1 MRIRSPRFAALAGA
15 LGIVSATAP
24 AAETLET
31 SPVVVTAT
39 RTAQTVDDSLASV
52 TVITREEIERSQARS
67 VDEVLRNLAGIHVSR
82 NGGYGKTTDIY
93 LRGTNGDHVLV
104 LVDGVRA
111 ASATLGSYAWANL
124 APEQIERIEIV
135 RGPRASLYG
144 SDAIGGVIQIFTRRT
159 SGPHARAGAGSN
171 RLWEVELGGG
181 IEHEGWSLGLTAGR
195 LDDGGI
201 PTLRTDTIDYGYR
214 NTHLALNADGML
226 PGGVQTAFRLSQQK
240 GRNELDPSTGDIT
253 FTNRVAS
260 LALDQDVTDSWSQRL
275 TLGYALDRSTS
286 QSPTTPATITTR
298 RRQLSWQ
305 HDLTLG
311 PGLLTAG
318 LDHWIDHATK
328 DRSGA
333 IDRRIRTNAVFLQ
346 WQQES
351 GFGDLQAALRHDRNS
366 ASGNKTTWNA
376 AWGRDLAA
384 HTRLTLSHG
393 TAFKAPTVN
402 DLYWPYNVSTFFGI
416 TYITQGNPDLAPE
429 RSRTTEL
436 GLRHR
441 FGPAFSLTANAYYTR
456 VRDLIDWASTQ
467 TGPTEY
473 TYRPVNR
480 ARVRIRGLELEL
492 EGRYA
497 DWRGRFTFDLTDAKD
512 ENGRQLDRRPLRSAA
527 LVLSHPLARGDAE
540 MEILA
545 VSERRDRNGAA
556 RLGGYA
562 LVNLRLYQRLADGI
576 DLQFRVENLFDKRYT
591 LASSFSGD
599 YSTLGRTLYLSL
611 RWQP

>member
-1 MRIRSPRFAALAGA
+1 MKIRSHRFAALTGA
-15 LGIVSATAP
+15 LGLVSTVVSAAEPLATA
-24 AAETLET
+24 
-31 SPVVVTAT
+31 PVVVTAT

-67 VDEVLRNLAGIHVSR
+67 VDELLRTRAGIHISR
-82 NGGYGKTTDIY
+82 NGGYGKSTNIY

-124 APEQIERIEIV
+124 MPEQIERIEIV

-144 SDAIGGVIQIFTRRT
+144 SDAIGGVIQIFTRKT
-159 SGPHARAGAGSN
+159 SKLHARAGIGSN
-171 RLWEVELGGG
+171 RLWEIEAGGG
-181 IEHEGWSLGLTAGR
+181 VEYEGWTLGITAGR

-214 NTHLALNADGML
+214 NTHLALNADGTL
-226 PGGVQTAFRLSQQK
+226 PGGVRTAFRLSQQK

-260 LALDQDVTDSWSQRL
+260 LALSQDVTDRWSQRL

-286 QSPTTPATITTR
+286 QSPTTPSTITTR
-298 RRQLSWQ
+298 RRQLAWQ
-305 HDLTLG
+305 HDLILG

-318 LDHWIDHATK
+318 FDHWIDHATK
-328 DRSGA
+328 DRSGT

-351 GFGDLQAALRHDRNS
+351 GIGDWQAAIRHDRNS

-376 AWGRDLAA
+376 AWGQDLSAT
-384 HTRLTLSHG
+384 TRLTLSHG

-402 DLYWPYNVSTFFGI
+402 DLYWPYSVSTFFGI
-416 TYITQGNPDLAPE
+416 TYITQGNPNLAPE
-429 RSRTTEL
+429 SSRTTEL
-436 GLRHR
+436 ELRHQ
-441 FGPAFSLTANAYYTR
+441 FGHTLSLTANAYYTK

-473 TYRPVNR
+473 TYQPINR
-480 ARVRIRGLELEL
+480 AKVRIRGLELAL
-492 EGRYA
+492 EGRHG
-497 DWRGRFTFDLTDAKD
+497 DWRSRFTFNLTDAKD

-527 LVLSHPLARGDAE
+527 LTLSHPLARGDAE

-545 VSERRDRNGAA
+545 ASERSDRNGAA

-562 LVNLRLYQRLADGI
+562 LVNLRLSQRLAGSV
-576 DLQFRVENLFDKRYT
+576 DLLFRVENLFDKAYT